1 MSNLERYFIRDVE
14 RLTGISAHSLRA
26 WEKRYGVL
34 KPHRTDTNIRFYDAN
49 QVRRLLNIAV
59 LQSAGYR
66 ISNLMKLKDD
76 EMATAILMQEQQM
89 TGQNGQIDVPVN
101 NLVAS
106 MLAFDERLFCSVLS
120 SAIRRFGVYEAMLQI
135 VYPFLRKTSL
145 LWSIDNITPAQEHFA
160 SQVIRRKLHS
170 EIDALPFG
178 NNSSKSFLLFLPPGE
193 THEIGLLFADY
204 LIRRAG
210 YKSVNLG
217 PDLPYQSLHMAIS
230 AIKPTHLLTFFGGI
244 SDTQAHIEE
253 VSSLI
258 RAQKKMRALICTAK
272 QLPVE
277 PATDRIRVLD
287 QPEHLFEFL

>member
-1 MSNLERYFIRDVE
+1 MERYFIKDVE

-66 ISNLMKLKDD
+66 ISSLMQMTDD
-76 EMATAILMQEQQM
+76 EIATALLLQEQQM
-89 TGQNGQIDVPVN
+89 TVENGQLDLPVN

-106 MLAFDERLFCSVLS
+106 MLAFDEQLFTNILS
-120 SAIRRFGVYEAMLQI
+120 TAIRRFDIYETMLYV
-135 VYPFLRKTSL
+135 VYPFLRKTAL

-160 SQVIRRKLHS
+160 SQLIRRKLQA
-170 EIDALPFG
+170 EIDMIPPAT
-178 NNSSKSFLLFLPPGE
+178 NTHKSFLLFLPPGE

-210 YKSVNLG
+210 YRSINLG
-217 PDLPYQSLHMAIS
+217 PDLPYQSLRMAVLSIQ
-230 AIKPTHLLTFFGGI
+230 PTHLLTFLGGNSAAI
-244 SDTQAHIEE
+244 THFDEI
-253 VSSLI
+253 SSLT
-258 RAQKKMRALICTAK
+258 REHKKLHTLICTGR
-272 QLPVE
+272 QLPGKQAAE
-277 PATDRIRVLD
+277 RIRILD
-287 QPEHLFEFL
+287 QPEKLFDFL

>member
-1 MSNLERYFIRDVE
+1 MERYFIKDVE

-34 KPHRTDTNIRFYDAN
+34 KPHRTDTNIRFYDAG

-66 ISNLMKLKDD
+66 ISSLMQLNDD

-89 TGQNGQIDVPVN
+89 TVENGQLDLPVN

-106 MLAFDERLFCSVLS
+106 MLAFDEQLFTNILS
-120 SAIRRFGVYEAMLQI
+120 TAIRRYGVYETMLYV

-160 SQVIRRKLHS
+160 SQLIRRKLQS
-170 EIDALPFG
+170 EIDMIP
-178 NNSSKSFLLFLPPGE
+178 SVISTTKTFLLFLPPGE

-210 YKSVNLG
+210 YKSINLG
-217 PDLPYQSLHMAIS
+217 PDLPYKSLRVAIS
-230 AIKPTHLLTFFGGI
+230 GVKPTHLLTFFGGS
-244 SDTQAHIEE
+244 SDTAVHFDEI
-253 VSSLI
+253 SSLTKLH
-258 RAQKKMRALICTAK
+258 KKLQALICTSKLLTGKHA
-272 QLPVE
+272 
-277 PATDRIRVLD
+277 ADRVRILD
-287 QPEHLFEFL
+287 QPEKLFDFL